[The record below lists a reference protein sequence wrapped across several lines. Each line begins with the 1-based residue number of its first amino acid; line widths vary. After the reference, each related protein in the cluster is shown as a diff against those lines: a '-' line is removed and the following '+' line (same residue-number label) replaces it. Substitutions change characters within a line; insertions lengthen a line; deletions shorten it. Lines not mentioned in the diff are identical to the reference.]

1 MTRLITWLTRREL
14 CTGSGCSSRTGISAR
29 RGTTDHSP
37 CRSCSPAAKTKHRKD
52 AGSVRS
58 RRLRTRLRT
67 RRGAGLQRP
76 GARELCGE
84 GSTSRTSFRAVLGAA
99 LAAVAD
105 AGRVEAA
112 ANHLVAKT
120 RQVADASATNQND
133 RVLLEVVPFS
143 RDVGADFHPV
153 RQPHA
158 GDLAQGRVRLLGRGR
173 IDTCTD
179 TALLGRAAKRRRLHP
194 RLRRGPALAHELIH
208 GRHCCS
214 ISRGKGLRHNKGWPG
229 GKPLPTGQ
237 AW

>member
-29 RGTTDHSP
+29 RGITDHSP
-37 CRSCSPAAKTKHRKD
+37 CRSCSPAAKTKHRED

-76 GARELCGE
+76 GGRELCGE
-84 GSTSRTSFRAVLGAA
+84 RSASRASLRAVLGAP

-112 ANHLVAKT
+112 ANHLVAKA
-120 RQVADASATNQND
+120 RQVADASAANQDD
-133 RVLLEVVPFS
+133 RVLLEVVPFT
-143 RDVGADFHPV
+143 RNVGTDLHAV

-158 GDLAQGRVRLLGRGR
+158 GDLAQRRIRLLGRGR
-173 IDTCTD
+173 IDTRAD
-179 TALLGRAAKRRRLHP
+179 TALLGR
-194 RLRRGPALAHELIH
+194 
-208 GRHCCS
+208 
-214 ISRGKGLRHNKGWPG
+214 
-229 GKPLPTGQ
+229 
-237 AW
+237 